1 MTSGIQI
8 FNEANTVQIDDTYSN
23 YRLTGKAVHTS
34 SQGLYAQGSEVAIA
48 VHGLSSLVAIQTGAR
63 HCLAS
68 ITNEGRDDWKLS
80 IALDASPGTL
90 LTAYHFS
97 AAPPE
102 STRCGMQIFD
112 ERGALRFDAASRF
125 LRIQRLFSGD
135 YRHMFGDHALP
146 HGRSYATVFSKWAGT
161 FQSFSNYPAS
171 GGYPSVHNYYG
182 APGISI
188 SGATLKVNYYSNYMF
203 FEFPWFGGPHAMPP
217 PAGRTYPDFMLMI
230 ADVTGY

>member
-8 FNEANTVQIDDTYSN
+8 FNDANTVQIDDTYSN
-23 YRLTGKAVHTS
+23 YRLTGKTVHTS
-34 SQGLYAQGSEVAIA
+34 SQGLYSQGSEVAIA
-48 VHGLSSLVAIQTGAR
+48 VHGLNSLVAIQTEAR

-68 ITNEGRDDWKLS
+68 IANVAPGNWTLT

-90 LTAYHFS
+90 LTSYQFS

-102 STRCGMQIFD
+102 PTRCGMQIFD
-112 ERGALRFDAASRF
+112 EQGVLKFDAASRF
-125 LRIQRLFSGD
+125 LRIQKILSGN
-135 YRHMFGDHALP
+135 YSHMFGDHALP
-146 HGRSYATVFSKWAGT
+146 HGRSYATVFSSWAGT

-171 GGYPSVHNYYG
+171 GGYPSIHNYYG
-182 APGISI
+182 APGVFIRGS
-188 SGATLKVNYYSNYMF
+188 TLQITYYQNYMF
-203 FEFPWFGGPHAMPP
+203 AEFPWFGGPNAMPP